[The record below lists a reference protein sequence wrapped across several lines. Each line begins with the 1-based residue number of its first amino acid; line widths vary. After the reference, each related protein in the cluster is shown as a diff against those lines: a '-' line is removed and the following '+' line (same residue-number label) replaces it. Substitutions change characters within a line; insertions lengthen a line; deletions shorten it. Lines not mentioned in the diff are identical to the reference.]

1 MVLSQPGLKFSQ
13 YINHERLS
21 GKIRDTFFFL
31 VLVQMKMGN
40 VLVLHVFN
48 CSFFHRVLFL
58 EENICGKE
66 RVIRETQDELAT
78 FKYEYY
84 QQKNKDSNLDCFEMK
99 NNFLNKVLFLSLIH
113 I

>member
-1 MVLSQPGLKFSQ
+1 MVLSQPGLSQ
-13 YINHERLS
+13 YINHEILS
-21 GKIRDTFFFL
+21 GKIRDTFFF
-31 VLVQMKMGN
+31 LVQMKMGN

-84 QQKNKDSNLDCFEMK
+84 QQKNKDSNLDYFEMK
-99 NNFLNKVLFLSLIH
+99 NNFLNKVLFLF
-113 I
+113 